1 MEWWQILLIA
11 IGSAALLLV
20 LAAFFLWRSA
30 SARMRALAGRV
41 QRLPWRA
48 KLSLARSMF
57 EDDRVPMLVRVIPV
71 LLILYLSMP
80 LDILPDFIPVVGQI
94 DDVLVVAVGAGLM
107 LRLTPVTVLEQHIS
121 SLERSSSPRA
131 QP

>member
-1 MEWWQILLIA
+1 
-11 IGSAALLLV
+11 
-20 LAAFFLWRSA
+20 
-30 SARMRALAGRV
+30 
-41 QRLPWRA
+41 
-48 KLSLARSMF
+48 MF
-57 EDDRVPMLVRVIPV
+57 EDDRIPMLIRVIPV

-94 DDVLVVAVGAGLM
+94 DDLLVVAVGAGLM

-121 SLERSSSPRA
+121 SLERSSSARA